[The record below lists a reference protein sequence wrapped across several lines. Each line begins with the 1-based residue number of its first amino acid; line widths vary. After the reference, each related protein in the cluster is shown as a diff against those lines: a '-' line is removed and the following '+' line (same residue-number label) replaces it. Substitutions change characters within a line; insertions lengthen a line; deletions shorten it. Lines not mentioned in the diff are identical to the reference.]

1 MPLTLAANRRC
12 LGSLTHSALYWYRA
26 LWMFDRTT
34 AGLGGRHS
42 SRIDSRGAR
51 PIAVTSRSSR
61 PSLSQRQGSRDP
73 QAASRKES
81 ATRPAGPRPD
91 LSFASGRAVQMPP
104 RLCGQP
110 GFRFSGEPSLRED
123 RLRGSRFAFLV
134 TNRPV
139 TKLPTAES
147 FQVRGG
153 RDSRSFRG
161 ISSHFGSCRIL
172 KSAFEYA
179 GARGLSEA
187 PRFSQNPRPLKRPSP
202 L

>member
-134 TNRPV
+134 TLQTGQLQSCP
-139 TKLPTAES
+139 P
-147 FQVRGG
+147 
-153 RDSRSFRG
+153 RSLF
-161 ISSHFGSCRIL
+161 
-172 KSAFEYA
+172 KY
-179 GARGLSEA
+179 GADATRGLFGAFRVISGPA
-187 PRFSQNPRPLKRPSP
+187 AYSKALLSMRGPADSPKRRGFPRIRVL
-202 L
+202 